1 MTRVTVAAMT
11 FTAIGDTGLTSY
23 IGNAVINTVSRL
35 PLSCFY
41 TRETLLL
48 AQEAATGNLGQ
59 SLPLVAKAL
68 KP

>member
-1 MTRVTVAAMT
+1 MA
-11 FTAIGDTGLTSY
+11 FTAIGDTELPCY
-23 IGNAVINTVSRL
+23 IGHAVINTILRL

-41 TRETLLL
+41 TRETLLP
-48 AQEAATGNLGQ
+48 AQETATGNLGQ